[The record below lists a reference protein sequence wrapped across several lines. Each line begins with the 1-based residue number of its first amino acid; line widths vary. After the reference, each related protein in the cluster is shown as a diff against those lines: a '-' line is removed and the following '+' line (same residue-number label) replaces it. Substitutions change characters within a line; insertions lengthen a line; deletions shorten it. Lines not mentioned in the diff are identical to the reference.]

1 MICRMFCSILAHK
14 CKENKDMKEK
24 IKSLTEELKADD
36 SEKTKIEQDGGIR
49 LRSVKNKTFVTAK
62 AARKIAETTYVFKNH
77 IANLIDDIAKDGM
90 TQLTYFVG
98 GICDAQ
104 VNQVVS
110 ELLDLGYEVALN
122 NGTKEL
128 VIKW

>member
-1 MICRMFCSILAHK
+1 MFYNIIARK
-14 CKENKDMKEK
+14 CMENKDMEEN
-24 IKSLTEELKADD
+24 LTKELKT
-36 SEKTKIEQDGGIR
+36 EIKQDGGIR

-62 AARKIAETTYVFKNH
+62 AARKIAETTCVFKNH
-77 IANLIDDIAKDGM
+77 IANLIDDIAKDGR

-98 GICDAQ
+98 DICDAQ
-104 VNQVVS
+104 VNQVIS
-110 ELLDLGYEVALN
+110 ELLNLGYEVALN